1 MSLTQSSSA
10 VVIPL
15 RTQAR
20 GSSWNPKWTPAARQA
35 LLKNGYEPTPLVG
48 KRPVLDQWQNSRPT
62 AEDIATWERTHP
74 TATNTGILTRFVPA
88 VDDDVLDPAV
98 ADTVYQWVRELI
110 PPTCPELLRFGRYP
124 KRAVLFR
131 CDKPFSKVSTGKW
144 IDEKGIEHQLEI
156 LCDGQQLVVYG
167 THPDTNESYIWPGA
181 RPGRTPRTSLPL
193 LTPEAAQALVNRAK
207 ALFQER
213 GWGPKREER
222 KEPPRPKSFDR
233 SDGDAHKIALGLAD
247 RIESLCRELLPKG
260 RIDGKNWAVGDINGA
275 PGQSLKVC
283 LVGENRGLWLDF
295 ADEGWRGDALDLV
308 EAVKNLK
315 TIDAMDWSRSWLG
328 WPQRE
333 APREKTK
340 KPDSFAAQP
349 IAPDPATR
357 TAVLVRAD
365 KMKPESINWAWKN
378 RFAFGK
384 LAVLAGDPGLGKST
398 ILIELA
404 ALHSIGGEF
413 PCGEGRAQQCEA
425 LILTAEDGLRDTL
438 IPRLM
443 AAGADLEKIHFL
455 TGTKGEGT
463 DDESLFDLGR
473 DMPALRKA
481 LKEHPNI
488 RILIIDPLTAYL
500 GPIKA
505 KENSEVRRVL
515 APLVKLIEETGVLA
529 IGNNHLNKSAGKA
542 LYRVLDS
549 IAFVAVGRTVH
560 LVIKDAD
567 NPDNRKLICDKTNI
581 GSKPLGLTYL
591 VQKTWI
597 TAPETGEEIETSRIC
612 WGTSHI
618 DESADEALGD
628 SAEPTHKD
636 EAIDFLR
643 KILANGP
650 VAVADIEAEAQ
661 AARVLGASQ
670 SISQSKPF
678 RAARDA
684 LGVISNRAGFG
695 RSGSWTWALPS
706 KVPS

>member
-1 MSLTQSSSA
+1 MSGITASSSA
-10 VVIPL
+10 IL
-15 RTQAR
+15 D
-20 GSSWNPKWTPAARQA
+20 PKWSPRVRCA
-35 LLKNGYEPTPLVG
+35 LLRNGYYPTPTNG
-48 KRPVLDQWQNSRPT
+48 KAPILDDWT
-62 AEDIATWERTHP
+62 HIHATEADIPKWETTYPYAR
-74 TATNTGILTRFVPA
+74 NTGILTATTPTIDV
-88 VDDDVLDPAV
+88 DVLDVDMAKTIHASLV
-98 ADTVYQWVRELI
+98 APLI
-110 PPTCPELLRFGRYP
+110 PTGYP
-124 KRAVLFR
+124 KLVRIGLSPKHAVPFR
-131 CDKPFSKVSTGKW
+131 SEQPFPKIATPRYVDENGKAHRV
-144 IDEKGIEHQLEI
+144 EVLGA
-156 LCDGQQLVVYG
+156 GQQFIAYG
-167 THPDTNESYIWPGA
+167 THPDTGKPYQWSGGA
-181 RPGRTPRTSLPL
+181 PWKTPWSSLPI
-193 LTPEAAQALVNRAK
+193 LTEEAARKLIADVVV
-207 ALFQER
+207 LFENR
-213 GWGPKREER
+213 GWRPEKPE
-222 KEPPRPKSFDR
+222 RPKDPPKPKPANR
-233 SDGDAHKIALGLAD
+233 SNGDAHRIAVALAE
-247 RIESLCRELLPKG
+247 RIESLCQILLPS
-260 RIDGKNWAVGDINGA
+260 GKRRGNEWRVGSINGEA
-275 PGQSLKVC
+275 GDSLGVH
-283 LVGENRGLWLDF
+283 LSGEKAGIWCDF
-295 ADEGWRGDALDLV
+295 AADESERGDALDLV

-315 TIDAMDWSRSWLG
+315 TVDAMDWARSWLG
-328 WPQRE
+328 SPQRE
-333 APREKTK
+333 APREKTN
-340 KPDSFAAQP
+340 KPNGSAQP
-349 IAPDPATR
+349 ITAEARPEAATR

-413 PCGEGRAQQCEA
+413 PCGEGHAQQCES

-473 DMPALRKA
+473 DMAALRKA

-567 NPDNRKLICDKTNI
+567 NPDNRKFICDKTNI

-597 TAPETGEEIETSRIC
+597 TAPETGEEIETSRIS
-612 WGTSHI
+612 WGTQHI
-618 DESADEALGD
+618 DESADDALEVERTD
-628 SAEPTHKD
+628 STATDDAVE
-636 EAIDFLR
+636 FLQIVLR
-643 KILANGP
+643 NGP
-650 VAVADIEAEAQ
+650 VRAADIEREARE
-661 AARVLGASQ
+661 ACLLGEDQ
-670 SISQSKPF
+670 PLRQSKPF
-678 RAARDA
+678 RSAKKVMGIVTHKGGLQRRLD
-684 LGVISNRAGFG
+684 LVM
-695 RSGSWTWALPS
+695 GSSRHL
-706 KVPS
+706 

>member
-1 MSLTQSSSA
+1 MNLTAPSSA
-10 VVIPL
+10 IIV
-15 RTQAR
+15 
-20 GSSWNPKWTPAARQA
+20 SWNPKWTPAARQA

-62 AEDIATWERTHP
+62 AEDVITWERILP
-74 TATNTGILTRFVPA
+74 YARNTGVLTRLTPA
-88 VDDDVLDPAV
+88 VDDDVLNEEV
-98 ADTVYQWVRELI
+98 ANKIHGWVRELI
-110 PPTCPELLRFGRYP
+110 PPSYPELLRIGRFP
-124 KRAVLFR
+124 KRAILFR
-131 CDKPFSKVSTGKW
+131 CDKPFPKVSTGKW

-156 LCDGQQLVVYG
+156 LCDGQQLAVYG
-167 THPDTNESYIWPGA
+167 THPDTHQPYNWPGA
-181 RPGRTPRTSLPL
+181 RPARTPRTCLPP
-193 LTPEAAQALVNRAK
+193 LTPEAAQTLVNRAK

-213 GWGPKREER
+213 GWRPKREER
-222 KEPPRPKSFDR
+222 KEPPRATNFNR
-233 SDGDAHKIALGLAD
+233 SDSEAHKIATALAD
-247 RIESLCRELLPKG
+247 RMESLCRELLPNGK
-260 RIDGKNWAVGDINGA
+260 IDGKNWAVRDINGA
-275 PGQSLKVC
+275 AGQSLKVS

-295 ADEGWRGDALDLV
+295 ADEGWKGDALDLV
-308 EAVKNLK
+308 EAVRNCS
-315 TIDAMDWSRSWLG
+315 TIGAMDWARGWLG
-328 WPQRE
+328 WPPKE
-333 APREKTK
+333 IPREKIK
-340 KPDSFAAQP
+340 KPDGLPPQST
-349 IAPDPATR
+349 APESTTR

-365 KMKPESINWAWKN
+365 AMKPESINWAWKN

-438 IPRLM
+438 IPRLI
-443 AAGADLEKIHFL
+443 AAGADLTKIHFL
-455 TGTKGEGT
+455 TGTKAEGT

-473 DMPALRKA
+473 DIAALRKA
-481 LKEHPNI
+481 LKENPNI

-505 KENSEVRRVL
+505 KENSEVRRIL

-581 GSKPLGLTYL
+581 GSKPLGLTYI

-597 TAPETGEEIETSRIC
+597 TAPETGEEIETSQIS
-612 WGTSHI
+612 WGTQHI

-628 SAEPTHKD
+628 QAEPTHKD

-650 VAVADIEAEAQ
+650 VPVATVEAEAQ
-661 AARVLGASQ
+661 AARLLGESQ
-670 SISQSKPF
+670 PISQSKPF
-678 RAARDA
+678 RSARNA
-684 LGVISNRAGFG
+684 LGVITEKDGI
-695 RSGSWTWALPS
+695 SGGWVWALLS